1 MITDSDCNK
10 VYLSGKLEEHFPE
23 EFNDIKIILNSYNYD
38 VALLKGTK
46 DIWARDYMPI
56 QVDTNQ
62 FIQFRY
68 EPGYLINDIQL
79 QSVPQTVLAQ
89 NNIQA
94 VFSNINLD
102 GGNVVKWA
110 DKVIIT
116 DRIFSENPNWKQ
128 SRLVNELEHLLRAQ
142 VLIIPSIKGDL
153 TGHADGHVRF
163 INKDTLLVNSLD
175 NELKYWR
182 DGFLKTIKQH
192 GLNFV
197 EIPWTEHDDKKHK
210 HNAIGVYVNYLE
222 LEDVIVFPI
231 FEIEGNKDDEAM
243 KVIKKSFPNKAIEPI
258 NINKIGLEGGLLNCI
273 SWTVNTNM

>member
-23 EFNDIKIILNSYNYD
+23 EFTDIKIILNSHNYD

-56 QVDTNQ
+56 QVDTEQ

-68 EPGYLINDIQL
+68 EPVYLKNDLKL
-79 QSVPQTVLAQ
+79 QSVPQNVLTE
-89 NNIQA
+89 NFIQA
-94 VFSNINLD
+94 RYSNINLD
-102 GGNVVKWA
+102 GGNVVKWT
-110 DKVIIT
+110 DKVIVT
-116 DRIFSENPNWKQ
+116 DRIFSENSNWKPTC
-128 SRLVNELEHLLRAQ
+128 LINELEHLFRAQ

-192 GLNFV
+192 GLNYV
-197 EIPWTEHDDKKHK
+197 EIPWTEHVDKKHK
-210 HNAIGVYVNYLE
+210 YHALGVYVNYLE

-231 FEIEGNKDDEAM
+231 FEIEGNKDDQAM
-243 KVIKKSFPNKAIEPI
+243 KVMKQLFPNKAIEPI
-258 NINKIGLEGGLLNCI
+258 NINKIALEGGLLNCI
-273 SWTVNTNM
+273 SWTIKV